1 MNIEKIYNTI
11 VKQVIFM
18 NDMGD
23 IEYHPERLDFLE
35 SYFYLKYFTKY
46 EVKDYDFDVDI
57 ISLDF
62 VNDIVEEVYNEKA
75 TTLLAHR
82 DYHPIWSSI
91 SVAVREKIDFEK
103 NVYFKQNAF
112 STTDVYLATLIDKLT
127 TWIDENGF
135 EDLIKM
141 MAEAGDKVDKNVQ

>member
-103 NVYFKQNAF
+103 NAYFKQNAF